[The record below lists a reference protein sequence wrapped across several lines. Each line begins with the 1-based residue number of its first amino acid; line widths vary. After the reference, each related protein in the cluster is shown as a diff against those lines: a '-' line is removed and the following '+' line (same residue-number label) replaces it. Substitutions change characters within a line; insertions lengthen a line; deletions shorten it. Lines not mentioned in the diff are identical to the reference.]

1 MRKIYITT
9 LLAGALFFVSCNQ
22 STKQVKF
29 ESKWPSSVT
38 RTWIGPEYWANRL
51 QDWQIHDEKLECVVA
66 AADRNVNILT
76 RQLGKQ
82 KGSFAMSVI
91 VGGAVADA
99 QKKRKNWAGFRI
111 GIKGQFN
118 DYRDSAIY
126 GKGMNAGIT
135 MAGRLFI
142 DQQSKDDPVI
152 HKIDKTGIRIELV
165 AEPAGDTYKVLLKA
179 VNPQSGELLAT
190 LEKGQVPAESLTGN
204 IALVSDFPQ
213 KQDLA
218 DGICT
223 WFQDWKISG
232 SKIEVHDNQ
241 TFGPILFSQY
251 TLSRGILKMTAQMPP
266 IGNKDAQTVALQV
279 LKENGKGWKTIQE
292 AKIDAM
298 ARTATFRIENWDAG
312 KNTPYRLAYNLL
324 GTGDKTKEYEW
335 RGTIRKEPLDKDE
348 IVVAAFTGN
357 NDLGFPN
364 NDLVKNVKYH
374 NPDFLFFSGDQI
386 YERVGGYGT
395 QRAPLDKA
403 TLDYLRKWYLY
414 GWAYRDILK
423 DRPAVS
429 IPDDHDVYHGNVWGA
444 GGKEASHT
452 GDSQDQQDS
461 GGYIMPAAWVN
472 MVQRTQTSHLPASWD
487 PTPVKQGIGVYYC
500 EINYGGISF
509 AVIEDRK
516 WKSAPKALL
525 PEANIR
531 NGWARNRKFNAAKEA
546 DVPGA
551 VLLGERQLHFL
562 HEWADNWDE
571 NTWMKVVLSQTIFAN
586 VATLP
591 EEEATSDAVVPKLR
605 VLKRG
610 EYPPNDIPVADM
622 DSDGWPQIGRNN
634 AIREMRRA
642 FALHIA
648 GDQHLGSTIQY
659 GVDDWRDA
667 GYAFC
672 VPAISNIWPRRW
684 FPKNPGRNRKPGA
697 PKYTGDFLDGFGNH
711 VTVYAVSNPVFTGE
725 KPATLYDRATGYGI
739 VRFNRTSRNIVIECW
754 PRESDPTKPDAQE
767 YPGWPIKIGQADNY
781 GRKAF
786 GYLPTIKIAG
796 ISNPVVQVIDEKSGE
811 SIYTLRIRGNSFMP
825 KVFENGSYTVRVGK
839 ETGKNMK
846 SIKGLLVDETKEKTV
861 TIKVNE

>member
-1 MRKIYITT
+1 M
-9 LLAGALFFVSCNQ
+9 
-22 STKQVKF
+22 
-29 ESKWPSSVT
+29 
-38 RTWIGPEYWANRL
+38 
-51 QDWQIHDEKLECVVA
+51 
-66 AADRNVNILT
+66 
-76 RQLGKQ
+76 
-82 KGSFAMSVI
+82 
-91 VGGAVADA
+91 
-99 QKKRKNWAGFRI
+99 
-111 GIKGQFN
+111 
-118 DYRDSAIY
+118 
-126 GKGMNAGIT
+126 
-135 MAGRLFI
+135 
-142 DQQSKDDPVI
+142 
-152 HKIDKTGIRIELV
+152 
-165 AEPAGDTYKVLLKA
+165 
-179 VNPQSGELLAT
+179 
-190 LEKGQVPAESLTGN
+190 
-204 IALVSDFPQ
+204 
-213 KQDLA
+213 
-218 DGICT
+218 
-223 WFQDWKISG
+223 
-232 SKIEVHDNQ
+232 HDNQ
-241 TFGPILFSQY
+241 AFGPILFSQY
-251 TLSRGILKMTAQMPP
+251 TLSRGILKLTAQMPP

-312 KNTPYRLAYNLL
+312 KDTSYRLAYNLS
-324 GTGDKTKEYEW
+324 GTGNKAKEYEW
-335 RGTIRKEPLDKDE
+335 RGTIRKEPLNKDE

-364 NDLVKNVKYH
+364 NDLVRNVKYH

-414 GWAYRDILK
+414 GWAYRDLLK

-444 GGKEASHT
+444 GGKKADKS
-452 GDSQDQQDS
+452 GDAQDQQDS
-461 GGYIMPAAWVN
+461 GGYRMPAAWVN
-472 MVQRTQTSHLPASWD
+472 MVQRTQTSHFPD
-487 PTPVKQGIGVYYC
+487 PYDSTPVKQGIGVYYC

-509 AVIEDRK
+509 AVVEDRK
-516 WKSAPKALL
+516 WKSAPKPLL
-525 PEANIR
+525 PKANIR
-531 NGWARNRKFNAAKEA
+531 NGWARNRKFDAAKEA

-551 VLLGERQLHFL
+551 VLLGKRQLHFL

-591 EEEATSDAVVPKLR
+591 EEDATSDAIVPKLR

-610 EYPPNDIPVADM
+610 EYPPDDIPVADM
-622 DSDGWPQIGRNN
+622 DSDGWPQTGRNK

-672 VPAISNIWPRRW
+672 VPAISNVWPRRW

-711 VTVYAVSNPVFTGE
+711 ITVYAVSNPVFTGE

-739 VRFNRTSRNIVIECW
+739 VRFNRKSHDIVIECW
-754 PRESDPTKPDAQE
+754 PRESDPAKPDAQE
-767 YPGWPIKIGQADNY
+767 YFGWPIKISQLENY
-781 GRKAF
+781 GRKAV
-786 GYLPTIKIAG
+786 GYLPTIKVTG
-796 ISNPVVQVIDEKSGE
+796 ISDPVVQVINEKSGE
-811 SIYTLRIRGNSFMP
+811 PIYTLRIRGHSFTP
-825 KVFENGSYTVRVGK
+825 KVFENGSYTVRVGR

-846 SIKGLLVDETKEKTV
+846 SIKGLLMGETKEKTI
-861 TIKVNE
+861 TIKAKK